1 MDEMTLVEK
10 YNHELYHHGVT
21 GMKWGVRRYQN
32 KDGSL
37 TNAGKRRY
45 GTKANFERV
54 QAAKKA
60 AAKAN
65 SKQAKARKKANER
78 TAAEIAK
85 YRKKAGIKDPAAEKA
100 IQAKPHKKTMAEMT
114 DEELMSAINRKRL
127 EQQYAQLH
135 PQKVSKGKQ
144 FMDSLANDVLIPTA
158 KTVGKDFAIKKAKD
172 YLGLNEKDDSLGAL
186 KKEVEKLNLQ
196 KQIKDLKKEPN
207 KEYDDLKKEYDR
219 KKLEKDIR
227 DLEKG
232 DDDTAALRKTVEKLE
247 LENRYKNA
255 TKDNSVRDEV
265 QQRALEKQLRNLKKE
280 EESERKAAEDQ
291 LLKDLDVDKELAQLD
306 FDEWEKER
314 KKKNN

>member
-114 DEELMSAINRKRL
+114 DEELTAAINRKRL

-144 FMDSLANDVLIPTA
+144 FMESLANDILIPTA

-172 YLGLNEKDDSLGAL
+172 YLGLNDKEDSLSAL
-186 KKEVEKLNLQ
+186 KKEVERAKLDYEKADYKAKLKKTQ
-196 KQIKDLKKEPN
+196 EGKSDDDDEIADLKKRVDKLDVRKRIEDHEDEEM
-207 KEYDDLKKEYDR
+207 KELKREAQKAKYKAEIKKNQPDDDDDL
-219 KKLEKDIR
+219 DI
-227 DLEKG
+227 DK
-232 DDDTAALRKTVEKLE
+232 
-247 LENRYKNA
+247 
-255 TKDNSVRDEV
+255 
-265 QQRALEKQLRNLKKE
+265 ALEELDIDNFKE
-280 EESERKAAEDQ
+280 D
-291 LLKDLDVDKELAQLD
+291 
-306 FDEWEKER
+306 R